1 MEETSQFVPNNYG
14 IQNIYYGTVINVYYN
29 EYRMCDSAYSTCRES
44 TTVEDDE
51 IFEEDAPQ
59 EGKTVDYDALV
70 SKCFTFPS
78 EFTKWK
84 VEAVMNNHYQGSH
97 AELALIEVTLYD
109 HGQLKRRNAHTAF
122 IRALEAWGLIKIAN
136 EEEFEQ
142 IRKGITDKFG
152 RIPNTGYKNWADEL
166 LNDRTICEKIGKQ
179 LGDTM
184 PYVR

>member
-1 MEETSQFVPNNYG
+1 
-14 IQNIYYGTVINVYYN
+14 
-29 EYRMCDSAYSTCRES
+29 
-44 TTVEDDE
+44 
-51 IFEEDAPQ
+51 
-59 EGKTVDYDALV
+59 
-70 SKCFTFPS
+70 
-78 EFTKWK
+78 
-84 VEAVMNNHYQGSH
+84 
-97 AELALIEVTLYD
+97 
-109 HGQLKRRNAHTAF
+109 LKRRNAHTAF